1 MIEAAA
7 QRTHVSSFRCG
18 SRMVRNPRRHACIC
32 IEACS
37 GGFWGILRQGIRRVS
52 FGKHVLALGFD
63 GIQLFQRELAYR
75 VKPTRGCKAIISGKL
90 SVGPRTSQSYRRR
103 VCLPCWTEADDE
115 SGLGAE
121 AMYRH
126 RGNWPRS
133 NNGSVHSKHGVE
145 AASIAMKTSI
155 WGPVSAG

>member
-103 VCLPCWTEADDE
+103 VCSLRLNFCFRPKAAVHVGHFFPD
-115 SGLGAE
+115 
-121 AMYRH
+121 
-126 RGNWPRS
+126 RGTTPT
-133 NNGSVHSKHGVE
+133 
-145 AASIAMKTSI
+145 A
-155 WGPVSAG
+155 